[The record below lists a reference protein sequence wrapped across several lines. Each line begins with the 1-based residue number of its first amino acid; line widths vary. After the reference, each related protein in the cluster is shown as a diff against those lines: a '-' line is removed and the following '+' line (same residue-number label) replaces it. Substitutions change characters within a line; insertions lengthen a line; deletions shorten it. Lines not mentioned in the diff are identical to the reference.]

1 MVQAARDQGALEP
14 IRMSLAGEQ
23 ASSSLMQTTNS
34 LKETEVSSMLMQ
46 HSRVVHVVYDMIV
59 LFQGDEDLS
68 TG

>member
-14 IRMSLAGEQ
+14 IRMSLAREQ

-46 HSRVVHVVYDMIV
+46 HSSVTYVY
-59 LFQGDEDLS
+59 L
-68 TG
+68 